1 MSFRQLVVPSQ
12 LCAVEEYRDANGKL
26 YANHGGGSTSS
37 LVSLQIQ
44 SEQQDLID
52 QLAAMDDDA
61 ETLKHHLQHQTEQQ
75 QQHGNMEEGFVGMTF
90 QSSSSSSAAFGYSNS
105 SYSSKFGA
113 GGIVSSTFPL
123 SSPPIGGVC
132 FGNINEG
139 EEEDRSNTTNK
150 TERLG
155 TGNSGADP
163 EEPFHIADTAAA
175 AAGHERRDKPVPA
188 LVLVNNKGDAIGTE
202 SGGHVENSG
211 AQCQQGSSGCCRVIC
226 SSRQH
231 ISLGI
236 KASDKLLPLQTTI
249 TPAGRKDVRPKETP
263 ENARSHD
270 RAMEP
275 SYSHGMS
282 WSTEDFLYDKILGEG
297 VSAVCVSAIER
308 RSGLAVAVKMLSKA
322 MIVRNRQEMHIQHE
336 LELQAHLHHPHIVP
350 VLTWFHNSHSVCIV
364 LRFCDGGDLFGY
376 LHRTN
381 LNVDETAT
389 SRMMFDVL
397 YAIRY
402 CHSRKIAHLDIK
414 PENILIR
421 DGRLC
426 LGDFGMSER
435 IQSYSHGVPKARGT
449 HDYWPPEQATEDD
462 RFGKFNYKGDI
473 WSCGVLAYE
482 ILLKRPPFGS
492 TLSDF
497 TKEQIPA
504 NIVGDDW
511 DLRLTPE
518 ERARMSPLVIDFLS
532 TCLQKMA
539 ANRPTAE
546 ELFDHEFIR
555 KYNKDRLLEQRFL
568 SDPYK
573 RGEGFND
580 KTAERECS

>member
-1 MSFRQLVVPSQ
+1 MSFRQLGGPSSQ
-12 LCAVEEYRDANGKL
+12 LCAVDEYRDAHGKL
-26 YANHGGGSTSS
+26 YVHGSSTSS

-44 SEQQDLID
+44 SEQQDSVD
-52 QLAAMDDDA
+52 NLAGMDAD
-61 ETLKHHLQHQTEQQ
+61 TLKKHLQQQTE
-75 QQHGNMEEGFVGMTF
+75 QQHGNMEEGVGFVGMTF
-90 QSSSSSSAAFGYSNS
+90 QSSSSSSVSFGYSNS

-113 GGIVSSTFPL
+113 LSSSAFPL
-123 SSPPIGGVC
+123 SSPPTIEDGVC
-132 FGNINEG
+132 FGNLNEG
-139 EEEDRSNTTNK
+139 EQHEGHEDGSDTTNRPERLLL
-150 TERLG
+150 TER
-155 TGNSGADP
+155 SDP
-163 EEPFHIADTAAA
+163 LESLHGVETA
-175 AAGHERRDKPVPA
+175 GQQGRDKSVEV
-188 LVLVNNKGDAIGTE
+188 LLVNNKGASVTE
-202 SGGHVENSG
+202 SDGHVDSDGLCEEG
-211 AQCQQGSSGCCRVIC
+211 GGRCRVIC
-226 SSRQH
+226 SSRQQH
-231 ISLGI
+231 VCLDI
-236 KASDKLLPLQTTI
+236 KASDQIPPLQTTI

-308 RSGLAVAVKMLSKA
+308 RSGLPVAVKMLSKA